1 VASLITAASVPVVE
15 KAFLIG
21 QVTVLAWG
29 RGEVVFLV
37 TVLIRLKAIL
47 IRITRA
53 LVRGSGNLVL
63 LVGVLI
69 CPAALLVSEAMILV
83 SELTKR
89 SVE

>member
-1 VASLITAASVPVVE
+1 VTFLIRAASVPVVD

-29 RGEVVFLV
+29 RGEVVFRAMV
-37 TVLIRLKAIL
+37 PIRGKTIPT
-47 IRITRA
+47 RITGA

-63 LVGVLI
+63 LVAVFTR
-69 CPAALLVSEAMILV
+69 PVALLVSEAMILV